1 MVCGGLT
8 VSRLMKTLSCRAS
21 LALLLPALW
30 LGALPAHGGP
40 LPQHDGYTHTGV
52 ATCASSNCHGKTSAQ
67 SDGNVQLNEYRL
79 WSGTDFHSR
88 AYQVLRNDESRAMA
102 DALGLANAQN
112 AAICLDCHTDHV
124 PGERRGRKFQLSD
137 GVGCEACHGGAEN
150 WLRSHTEPDV
160 THQDNLDKGLY
171 PLSDPIARAD
181 LCLSCHMGTRDKF
194 TTHAIM
200 AAGHPR
206 LSFELDTFTA
216 NQPAHYQV
224 DQDYIERKGDH
235 PVGYLW
241 AVGQVEMARRQLAL
255 IDTHNLGK
263 SLAGGMIELSI
274 YDCHSCHQ
282 GMTPR
287 RGRPNDFSAGVPTGD
302 LRLLDH
308 SFDMV
313 AVIIEKVMPGRY
325 DDYARAVRNL
335 HESHSKPDAIGA
347 ATDRLR
353 GQLDEL
359 AARLRRDPPD
369 TATIRAL
376 RREIAQNSARG
387 RYADYSSAE
396 QAFLALESLS
406 YGLGDRDRVKDQ
418 LDRVFASLGDETAFE
433 PKGFAK
439 ASGALVRVLP

>member
-1 MVCGGLT
+1 
-8 VSRLMKTLSCRAS
+8 
-21 LALLLPALW
+21 
-30 LGALPAHGGP
+30 
-40 LPQHDGYTHTGV
+40 
-52 ATCASSNCHGKTSAQ
+52 
-67 SDGNVQLNEYRL
+67 
-79 WSGTDFHSR
+79 
-88 AYQVLRNDESRAMA
+88 
-102 DALGLANAQN
+102 
-112 AAICLDCHTDHV
+112 
-124 PGERRGRKFQLSD
+124 
-137 GVGCEACHGGAEN
+137 
-150 WLRSHTEPDV
+150 
-160 THQDNLDKGLY
+160 
-171 PLSDPIARAD
+171 
-181 LCLSCHMGTRDKF
+181 MGTRDKF

-263 SLAGGMIELSI
+263 SLAEGMIELSI

-287 RGRPNDFSAGVPTGD
+287 RGRPDDFSAGVRTGD

-313 AVIIEKVMPGRY
+313 AVIIEEVLPGRY
-325 DDYARAVRNL
+325 DDYARAVRHL
-335 HESHSKPDAIGA
+335 HGAHSKPGAIGD
-347 ATDRLR
+347 ATDQLR

-359 AARLRRDPPD
+359 AARLRRAPPD
-369 TATIRAL
+369 TGTIRAL
-376 RREIAQNSARG
+376 RQQIAQNSARG

-406 YGLGDRDRVKDQ
+406 YGLGDRDKVKDQ

-433 PKGFAK
+433 PGGFAK
-439 ASGALVRVLP
+439 ACATLVRALP